1 MSSSAAMRL
10 SASTSPWR
18 RAQVVPCSRP
28 GRTGETQIG
37 QPSGVVM
44 TCTFPPWC
52 LCFPVRGGEAVGADD
67 RTVEVQ
73 MRQPG
78 CLRTLQRSREVR
90 CPGGRFAA
98 GEDFGGGRLVQ
109 VIDSCG
115 DGS

>member
-1 MSSSAAMRL
+1 MVL
-10 SASTSPWR
+10 
-18 RAQVVPCSRP
+18 VF
-28 GRTGETQIG
+28 
-37 QPSGVVM
+37 SG
-44 TCTFPPWC
+44 PPEVC
-52 LCFPVRGGEAVGADD
+52 AVGARGGDAVGADD
-67 RTVEVQ
+67 RTIEVQ